1 MRGVLVAV
9 VAALAWVLADLT
21 RIMPARYLAAALL
34 MALLLGLI
42 CALAAMIG
50 LRARRQ
56 VLDDAVPVGAASR
69 IQLDL
74 APGAVAAWLPLG
86 RGVVREHLPRALG
99 GTGDLP
105 LARAMPHRLRVTSR
119 GGHELGRYS
128 VIFRDVF
135 GLFHLRRTLSD
146 DARVTGLPVVGE
158 LTPQATAATG
168 ITPDGNMTATSHG
181 VGEIGPI
188 ARPYASG
195 DDIRRVHWRASA
207 RTGQLMTRE
216 EEPSAGQS
224 AVIVLDTSR
233 REEAPD
239 VEDRLVS
246 HAATVLESLGVN
258 GWQVR
263 IVDASGDEIIRTTPR
278 RGVDGASPLGREADA
293 VQSRS
298 ALLAL
303 AEVGFDDDPAASRH
317 RTDHASGQTALA
329 IALGVDDG
337 SPFEGLQLDRFAGR
351 ATHRTAIALSA
362 APAGAD
368 PDRSAGTR
376 PVAGGKGIGRLWT
389 RRTGPGDGEDFGA
402 PMRRARAEGG
412 PGAEGAPGADA
423 DPVETPAPTRARL
436 GRWPLVRG
444 TTADDLADLLIA
456 ADGPVG
462 PVGPGTSAGP
472 GDSVGLGDPAGLGEP
487 AGLGDSAGDTD
498 TSVGP
503 DAPVGT
509 GDPAGRGRP
518 GGGS

>member
-1 MRGVLVAV
+1 
-9 VAALAWVLADLT
+9 
-21 RIMPARYLAAALL
+21 
-34 MALLLGLI
+34 
-42 CALAAMIG
+42 
-50 LRARRQ
+50 
-56 VLDDAVPVGAASR
+56 
-69 IQLDL
+69 
-74 APGAVAAWLPLG
+74 
-86 RGVVREHLPRALG
+86 
-99 GTGDLP
+99 
-105 LARAMPHRLRVTSR
+105 
-119 GGHELGRYS
+119 
-128 VIFRDVF
+128 
-135 GLFHLRRTLSD
+135 
-146 DARVTGLPVVGE
+146 
-158 LTPQATAATG
+158 
-168 ITPDGNMTATSHG
+168 MTATSHG

-412 PGAEGAPGADA
+412 PGADA

-462 PVGPGTSAGP
+462 PGTSAGP
-472 GDSVGLGDPAGLGEP
+472 GDSVGLGDPAGLGGAAGP
-487 AGLGDSAGDTD
+487 GGAAGL
-498 TSVGP
+498 
-503 DAPVGT
+503 